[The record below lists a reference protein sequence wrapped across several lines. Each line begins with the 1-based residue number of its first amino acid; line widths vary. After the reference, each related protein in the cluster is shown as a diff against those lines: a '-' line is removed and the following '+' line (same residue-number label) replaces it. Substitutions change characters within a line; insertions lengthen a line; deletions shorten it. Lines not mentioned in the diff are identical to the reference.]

1 MLKNKLIVAIAL
13 LICVVALGIGSTVAF
28 LTRLVGPLDNTF
40 IIGDID
46 MTLEETAGNQYQLIP
61 GNTYKKDPTVTVKSG
76 SVDCWIFV
84 EITKTANPDAYLDYS
99 VAESWFPLTGHSG
112 VYYRSVSEITEDV
125 SFEVLSG
132 NMITVKETLTKEV
145 MQGITVTPKLTFTAY
160 AIQSLGL
167 ETAAAAYNEILF
179 AKGD

>member
-1 MLKNKLIVAIAL
+1 MLKNKLILASTM
-13 LICVVALGIGSTVAF
+13 LICIIALGIGTTVAF
-28 LTRLVGPLDNTF
+28 LTHLAGPIDNTF
-40 IIGDID
+40 IIGEID
-46 MTLEETAGNQYQLIP
+46 MTLEETAGNKYQLIP

-99 VAESWFPLTGHSG
+99 VAEGWFPLTGHSG
-112 VYYRSVSEITEDV
+112 IYYRSVSDITEDV

-132 NMITVKETLTKEV
+132 NSITVKETLTKEV
-145 MQGITVTPKLTFTAY
+145 MQGITDTPRLTFTAY
-160 AIQSLGL
+160 AIQSQGL
-167 ETAAAAYNEILF
+167 ETAAAAYNALLL